1 MPYTIVPT
9 YTRVTHF
16 TKYLWK
22 TVVTETFFEPNWVM
36 LGDRAIT
43 IYEIF
48 IFFAAFSVIYLFLG
62 NDLSNFFQLFFISRQ
77 LFITVTY

>member
-22 TVVTETFFEPNWVM
+22 MVVTETFFEPNWVM

-48 IFFAAFSVIYLFLG
+48 IFLLH
-62 NDLSNFFQLFFISRQ
+62 FQLYIFFWETI
-77 LFITVTY
+77 